1 MTKLTKEQKLIKEL
15 TETLG
20 YVIVDSNLALEDIW
34 DRGDDGFIDQRD
46 MAEIAIEKV
55 KEYNEKLYDE
65 ALKQP
70 RAFVNDMEVEEDEE
84 KKEYL

>member
-34 DRGDDGFIDQRD
+34 DRGDDGFDALRD
-46 MAEIAIEKV
+46 KAETAIAKV
-55 KEYNEKLYDE
+55 KEYNKKLYDE

-70 RAFVNDMEVEEDEE
+70 RAFVDGIEVEEDEE